1 MHGFL
6 ALEANEAAR
15 VSRVQGMALLWLIAA
30 IWLIAPATHAVTLAV
45 VTKNVGAGTGAFLD
59 HEIYLTGPF
68 EPGDSDRLKTMLED
82 LKSRGG
88 TKPGESLAT
97 LSLDSKGGALEEGMR
112 IGRLLRQFG
121 VATIVRNGKR
131 CLSSCAIAFLGGTTP
146 GSGGPVADRQLEI
159 GARLGFHAFYAPR
172 DADARDAATSR
183 ARGVTEG
190 RATSAIV
197 VAYVL
202 EMGVDPEPIIRA
214 LVRPPE
220 EMTYIETAGEFVELG
235 ICPVALKM
243 PRMTLA
249 ERASNICNNASIG
262 RLPVWPDLLAEYT
275 PLEAKRLLLG
285 EIAYHAAQ
293 ANVRAGIAARLQ
305 QVLRGGRGA
314 DALYAELAAAGLPLP
329 VMRAKAFYFEM
340 PVPGIRRMGCMA
352 TLAPENPGQYGV
364 VLITHAGLSAPKQSA
379 PAECPELFLFG
390 HEEVIN

>member
-1 MHGFL
+1 MQWIGAPDEKRTAWRSAIHGAIFL
-6 ALEANEAAR
+6 W
-15 VSRVQGMALLWLIAA
+15 VIAA
-30 IWLIAPATHAVTLAV
+30 CVVVAPALHAMTLAV
-45 VTKNVGAGTGAFLD
+45 VTKRVAAGSSAFLD
-59 HEIYLTGPF
+59 HQISLTGPF
-68 EPGDSDRLKTMLED
+68 EPGDSDRLKTILED
-82 LKSRGG
+82 LKGRGG
-88 TKPGESLAT
+88 IKPGGSLAT
-97 LSLDSKGGALEEGMR
+97 LSLDSRGGALEEGMR
-112 IGRLLRQFG
+112 VGRLLRQFE
-121 VATIVRNGKR
+121 VSTIVRSGKL

-146 GSGGPVADRQLEI
+146 GAAGPTANRQLEV
-159 GARLGFHAFYAPR
+159 GGRLGFHAFYAPR

-190 RATSAIV
+190 RATSAVV

-235 ICPVALKM
+235 ICPVALKL

-249 ERASNICNNASIG
+249 ERASNICNNASMG
-262 RLPVWPDLLAEYT
+262 HLPVWPDLLTEYT

-285 EIAYHAAQ
+285 EIAYHAGQ
-293 ANVRAGIAARLQ
+293 AKVRAGIAARLQ

-329 VMRAKAFYFEM
+329 VMRAKAYYFEM
-340 PVPGIRRMGCMA
+340 PVAGARRMGCMA
-352 TLAPENPGQYGV
+352 TLGPDDPAQYGV
-364 VLITHAGLSAPKQSA
+364 VLVTQTGLAKPKQSA
-379 PAECPELFLFG
+379 PPECPELFLFG

>member
-1 MHGFL
+1 MRNFVTVETAL
-6 ALEANEAAR
+6 AGRHLRLLEAAF
-15 VSRVQGMALLWLIAA
+15 LWVIAA
-30 IWLIAPATHAVTLAV
+30 ILLVAPAAHAMTLAV
-45 VTKNVGAGTGAFLD
+45 VTKRSGAGAGTFLD
-59 HEIYLTGPF
+59 HQIYLTGPF
-68 EPGDSDRLKTMLED
+68 EPGDSDRLKTILED
-82 LKSRGG
+82 LKGRGG

-97 LSLDSKGGALEEGMR
+97 LSLDSRGGALEEGMR
-112 IGRLLRQFG
+112 VGRLLRQFG
-121 VATIVRNGKR
+121 VATVVRNGKL

-146 GSGGPVADRQLEI
+146 GAAGPTADRQLEI
-159 GARLGFHAFYAPR
+159 GGRLGFHAFYAPR

-235 ICPVALKM
+235 ICPVALKL

-249 ERASNICNNASIG
+249 ERASNICNNASVG
-262 RLPVWPDLLAEYT
+262 RLPVWPDLLTEYT

-285 EIAYHAAQ
+285 EIAFHAAQ

-305 QVLRGGRGA
+305 QVLRGGSGV

-329 VMRAKAFYFEM
+329 AMRPKTYYFEM
-340 PVPGIRRMGCMA
+340 PVPGLRRMGCMA
-352 TLAPENPGQYGV
+352 TLAPDDPAQYGV
-364 VLITHAGLSAPKQSA
+364 VLITQAGLAKPKQSA